1 MKYLTAPYL
10 TLMHAFHTRAD
21 SCLEQYKDQPQY
33 SLHAL
38 MQEYCTLRI
47 DGGRQS
53 GKTEAVSQ
61 FADEWISNGGDVV
74 VLAEKVTY
82 ANDTKD
88 RIIGK
93 HFRQLSP
100 RYSAT
105 ELRSRIIT
113 ASMRDFLSDDC
124 NKFRGRSLSRI
135 LFIIEEPIR
144 IPELYKFYDK
154 WYTDIRLCHISSGR
168 EDLPFFF
175 VMGIQ

>member
-10 TLMHAFHTRAD
+10 TLMHAFHTHAD
-21 SCLEQYKDQPQY
+21 SCLEEYKNQRGH

-61 FADEWISNGGDVV
+61 FADEWITNGGDVV

-82 ANDTKD
+82 ANATKD

-100 RYSAT
+100 RYSAI

-113 ASMRDFLSDDC
+113 CSIRDFLSDDC

-144 IPELYKFYDK
+144 LPELYKFYDK
-154 WYTDIRLCHISSGR
+154 WYTDIRICHVSSAR
-168 EDLPFFF
+168 DVLPFFF
-175 VMGIQ
+175 IMGIQ

>member
-10 TLMHAFHTRAD
+10 TLMHAFHAHAD
-21 SCLEQYKDQPQY
+21 SCLEEQREGT

-53 GKTEAVSQ
+53 GKTEAASQ
-61 FADEWISNGGDVV
+61 FADEWIANGGDVV
-74 VLAEKVTY
+74 VLAEKVSY
-82 ANDTKD
+82 ANITKD
-88 RIIGK
+88 KIISK

-100 RYSAT
+100 RYSAI

-144 IPELYKFYDK
+144 LPELYKFYDK
-154 WYTDIRLCHISSGR
+154 WYTDIRWCHQSSAR
-168 EDLPFFF
+168 EVLPFFF